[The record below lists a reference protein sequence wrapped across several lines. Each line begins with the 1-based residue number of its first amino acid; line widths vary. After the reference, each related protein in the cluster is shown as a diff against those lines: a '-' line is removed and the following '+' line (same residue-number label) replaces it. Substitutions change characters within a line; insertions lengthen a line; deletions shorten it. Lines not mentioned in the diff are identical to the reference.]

1 MATSENHPLIAIDG
15 AFLTDFPKTS
25 IAIYLRSLL
34 QEWMK
39 LEQPPRILLCVPR
52 IPSALVEPLLEAPNI
67 TIVIPKKPSR
77 PASRFMA
84 LLKWHQWDIPL
95 LLSKHRPDIYF
106 SPFHLTSLLPR
117 NLVMVTTVHD
127 LCFLAE
133 NPLTLGSLIHRL
145 QIYSACFRASRLICI
160 SNYTAAVLR
169 RWSPVASKM
178 TIVAQ
183 NGYRG
188 NIISCENGFEII
200 SKLEPQG
207 ELKSNNYF
215 IWIGNPSPRKNIEG
229 IMESFRKFSQEYGN
243 QQRLVLVAPLAS
255 HERLISLAKNIGI
268 DESMIL
274 LSDISDTTRDALY
287 RCATALIFPSYCEG
301 FGYPILEAMTQ
312 GCPPISSR
320 HGPSQE
326 IVGDTFPL
334 SESLEPKELAVLM
347 RYAANI
353 TVIERQEVRLKLIER
368 AKLFSMESMA
378 TRTLQAIL
386 DAAG

>member
-1 MATSENHPLIAIDG
+1 
-15 AFLTDFPKTS
+15 
-25 IAIYLRSLL
+25 
-34 QEWMK
+34 
-39 LEQPPRILLCVPR
+39 
-52 IPSALVEPLLEAPNI
+52 
-67 TIVIPKKPSR
+67 
-77 PASRFMA
+77 
-84 LLKWHQWDIPL
+84 
-95 LLSKHRPDIYF
+95 
-106 SPFHLTSLLPR
+106 
-117 NLVMVTTVHD
+117 
-127 LCFLAE
+127 
-133 NPLTLGSLIHRL
+133 
-145 QIYSACFRASRLICI
+145 
-160 SNYTAAVLR
+160 
-169 RWSPVASKM
+169 M